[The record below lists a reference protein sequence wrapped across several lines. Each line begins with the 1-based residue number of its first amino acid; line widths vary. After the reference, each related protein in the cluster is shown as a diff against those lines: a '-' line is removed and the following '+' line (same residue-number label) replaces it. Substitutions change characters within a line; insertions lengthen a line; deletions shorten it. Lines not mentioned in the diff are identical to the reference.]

1 MYDLEAGGECIFTYS
16 SHTEDVS
23 DVKCLS
29 GTRVASASRDR
40 TVQYWDFTLGPE
52 ARAVICSGHEDAIFQ
67 IALSHDGATLASGSW
82 DCRVGLWKA

>member
-40 TVQYWDFTLGPE
+40 LIYYWDFTEGTEGQQLP
-52 ARAVICSGHEDAIFQ
+52 VN
-67 IALSHDGATLASGSW
+67 
-82 DCRVGLWKA
+82 KK